1 MKSKDVLKILKVT
14 RPTLCHYVKNKKIRV
29 VRGVNG
35 LYDYNDDDV
44 FSLANIATNRTCVI
58 YARVSTNKQKVDL
71 QNQISTIREFANT
84 NGFSVEKVYSDIASG
99 LSYDRGQFQ
108 NLLKDVLAYKI
119 KTVIISNKDRLT
131 RVSFDMWKQLFKD
144 FHCDLIVAN
153 MDDNNTNDSADNE
166 IFEDIISLL
175 HCFAMR
181 MYSNRRKKKITL
193 IKEDLENEIGL

>member
-84 NGFSVEKVYSDIASG
+84 NGFSVDKVYSDIASG